1 MTIKLGVR
9 ELVEFTLRTGD
20 LSATS
25 GSQNTAQLGAR
36 IHRRLQ
42 KQRDSNY
49 QKNTILS
56 CPWPSTIKTI
66 SFMVAQ
72 MALL

>member
-49 QKNTILS
+49 QKEYYL
-56 CPWPSTIKTI
+56 
-66 SFMVAQ
+66 
-72 MALL
+72 